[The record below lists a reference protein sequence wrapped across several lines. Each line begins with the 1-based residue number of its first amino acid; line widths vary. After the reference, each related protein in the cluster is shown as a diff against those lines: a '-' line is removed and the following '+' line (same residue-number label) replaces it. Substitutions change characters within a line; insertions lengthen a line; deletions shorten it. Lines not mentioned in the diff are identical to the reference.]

1 MKSLRYRISCAAVV
15 GATVVVVPLLTP
27 TFVAA
32 DPIDDQRQRVEDITD
47 HLEALGEQAD
57 ILAEDYVAAMDELA
71 QLTDDVSAA
80 EEDVVA
86 QQAAVEQLQG
96 ELSDVAV
103 QAFMGAGG
111 GGLGP
116 IFTDSTS
123 FNADLQ
129 RDELT
134 RAALNTGT
142 ADSDD
147 LDRELNAL
155 AEAQELLEN
164 QRDAAAA
171 KSEEVEAA
179 RAATEAE
186 NTEYQQAR
194 TEAEAEL
201 GNLIQEEEERRARE
215 SYLRIQAEAEAA
227 QQAANARAQQQ
238 QVEAQ
243 QQAQTAQPQTAQ
255 PQTAQPALGDNT
267 SAGNG
272 GSTSRTSASTPAAPA
287 APNVPVASSRAG
299 TVVNAAL
306 TQLGVPWVFARSDP
320 GVAFDCSGLT
330 MWAWGTVGVSM
341 PHQSRAQA
349 ASFPS
354 VPSAS
359 AQPGDL
365 VFYYSPISHVGI
377 YIGGGQLVHAP
388 NSGTVV
394 KVSTVSWD
402 KVAIVTRPG

>member
-15 GATVVVVPLLTP
+15 GATVIVVPLLTP

-47 HLEALGEQAD
+47 HLEVLGEQAD
-57 ILAEDYVAAMDELA
+57 ILAEDYVVAMDELE
-71 QLTDDVSAA
+71 QLTEDVSAA
-80 EEDVVA
+80 EEDVAA
-86 QQAAVEQLQG
+86 QQAAVEELQG

-147 LDRELNAL
+147 LDRELNVL
-155 AEAQELLEN
+155 ADAQELLEN
-164 QRDAAAA
+164 QREAAAA
-171 KSEEVEAA
+171 KSDEVEAA
-179 RAATEAE
+179 RAATETE

-215 SYLRIQAEAEAA
+215 SYRQMQAEAEAA

-243 QQAQTAQPQTAQ
+243 QQAQTAQPAS
-255 PQTAQPALGDNT
+255 GGNT

-272 GSTSRTSASTPAAPA
+272 GSTSGTSASTPAAPA

-299 TVVNAAL
+299 TVVNAAM

-330 MWAWGTVGVSM
+330 MWAWGTVGVGM
-341 PHQSRAQA
+341 AHQSRAQA
-349 ASFPS
+349 GSFPS
-354 VPSAS
+354 VPAAS

-365 VFYYSPISHVGI
+365 VFFYSPISHVGI
-377 YIGGGQLVHAP
+377 YMGGGQMVDAP
-388 NSGTVV
+388 NSGSVVRVATVNWSNV
-394 KVSTVSWD
+394 VQV
-402 KVAIVTRPG
+402 VRPG

>member
-47 HLEALGEQAD
+47 RLEALGEQAD
-57 ILAEDYVAAMDELA
+57 ILAEDYVVAMDELE
-71 QLTDDVSAA
+71 QLTEDVSAA
-80 EEDVVA
+80 EEDVAA
-86 QQAAVEQLQG
+86 QQAAVEELQG

-243 QQAQTAQPQTAQ
+243 QQAQTAQPAS
-255 PQTAQPALGDNT
+255 GGNT

-272 GSTSRTSASTPAAPA
+272 GSTSGTSASTPAAPA

-299 TVVNAAL
+299 TVVNAAM

-330 MWAWGTVGVSM
+330 MWAWGTVGVGM

-377 YIGGGQLVHAP
+377 YMGGGQMVDAP
-388 NSGTVV
+388 NSGSVVRVATVNWSNV
-394 KVSTVSWD
+394 VQV
-402 KVAIVTRPG
+402 VRPG

>member
-47 HLEALGEQAD
+47 HLEALGAQAD
-57 ILAEDYVAAMDELA
+57 ILAEDYVVAMDELA

-299 TVVNAAL
+299 TVVNAAM

-330 MWAWGTVGVSM
+330 MWAWGTVGVGM

-377 YIGGGQLVHAP
+377 YMGGGQMVDAP
-388 NSGTVV
+388 NSGSVVRIATVNWSNV
-394 KVSTVSWD
+394 VQV
-402 KVAIVTRPG
+402 VRPG

>member
-1 MKSLRYRISCAAVV
+1 MLRVVMKSLRYRISCVAVV

-57 ILAEDYVAAMDELA
+57 ILAEDYVVATDELE
-71 QLTDDVSAA
+71 QLTEDVSAA
-80 EEDVVA
+80 EEDVAA
-86 QQAAVEQLQG
+86 QQAAVEELQG

-147 LDRELNAL
+147 LDRELNVL

-171 KSEEVEAA
+171 KSEEVEEAK
-179 RAATEAE
+179 AATEAE

-215 SYLRIQAEAEAA
+215 SYRQMQAEAEAA

-243 QQAQTAQPQTAQ
+243 QQAQTAQPAS
-255 PQTAQPALGDNT
+255 GGNT

-287 APNVPVASSRAG
+287 TPNVPVASSRAG
-299 TVVNAAL
+299 TVVNAAM

-330 MWAWGTVGVSM
+330 MWAWGTVGVGM

-377 YIGGGQLVHAP
+377 YIGGGQMVDAP
-388 NSGTVV
+388 NSGSVVRVATVNWSNV
-394 KVSTVSWD
+394 VQV
-402 KVAIVTRPG
+402 VRPG